1 MGKVTEIEMRG
12 PIDKA
17 ELETLRNELNG
28 RATLKEVK
36 NRVLIDYT
44 TLLEGQDIE
53 NRSTDI
59 RVRNTNGKSEIIVKT
74 GKWGGSDI
82 RDEFKVSTTD
92 SFDSLVQVMRL
103 LGYTKGVLCVRNSEV
118 YQLGEVEIA
127 LVEVPGHSYYF
138 EAEIETEDEHDANE
152 LSKRII
158 EKISGLGLQ
167 IFSDEDFYAYIREL
181 NENANTVFDTK
192 DEPSDFFRK
201 KFNVWH

>member
-17 ELETLRNELNG
+17 ELETLRNELNE

-44 TLLEGQDIE
+44 TLITDQTIE
-53 NRSTDI
+53 NRTTDI
-59 RVRNTNGKSEIIVKT
+59 RIRNTNGKSEIIVKT
-74 GKWGGSDI
+74 GKWGGSDV

-118 YQLGEVEIA
+118 YQMGEVEIA
-127 LVEVPGHSYYF
+127 LVEVPGHSHYF
-138 EAEIETEDEHDANE
+138 EAEIETDVECNADA
-152 LSKRII
+152 LA
-158 EKISGLGLQ
+158 EKVSDVVSDLGLQ
-167 IFSDEDFYAYIREL
+167 TFSDEDFYAYIKEL

-192 DEPSDFFRK
+192 DEPSDFFHK
-201 KFNVWH
+201 KFSV

>member
-17 ELETLRNELNG
+17 ELETLRNELNE

-44 TLLEGQDIE
+44 TLITDQTIE
-53 NRSTDI
+53 NRTTDI
-59 RVRNTNGKSEIIVKT
+59 RIRNTNGKSEIIVKT
-74 GKWGGSDI
+74 GKWGGSDV

-118 YQLGEVEIA
+118 FKLGEVEIA

-138 EAEIETEDEHDANE
+138 EAEIETDVECDADALAKKVLNVV
-152 LSKRII
+152 SD
-158 EKISGLGLQ
+158 LGLQ
-167 IFSDEDFYAYIREL
+167 TFSDEDFYAYIKEL

-201 KFNVWH
+201 KFNV